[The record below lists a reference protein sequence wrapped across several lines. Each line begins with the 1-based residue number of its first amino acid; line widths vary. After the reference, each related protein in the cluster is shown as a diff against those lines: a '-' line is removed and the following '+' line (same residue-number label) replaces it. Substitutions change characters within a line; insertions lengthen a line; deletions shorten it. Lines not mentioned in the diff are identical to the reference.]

1 MWKNKKYYEFSYFEE
16 EKEKNTTMLKIIIV
30 AIITI
35 IVVVLAFISYDVK
48 ENLEISSQTKSEIQQ
63 KIEKE
68 KAELEEKAKLAEEER
83 LKKEELERQEEERKR
98 REEMLPKLT
107 EEGRNN
113 MQNIYHSETK
123 RAFLTFDDGP
133 STLTPQIL
141 NTLKNENIKATFFML
156 GCNVVNYPE
165 TVKRVYEEGHYIANH
180 GYTHVYSSIYV
191 SPQAVLDEYNRCNDA
206 IKNALGEQE
215 YNSHLFRFPGG
226 STGGKY
232 ATLKN
237 DAKNLLSQNDIL
249 YVDWNALT
257 GDAETQH
264 PVAEKLLEQLK
275 NTTQGKNS
283 VVILMHDTQAKQV
296 TADILPQVIAYL
308 REQGYEFKNF
318 YEIIK

>member
-35 IVVVLAFISYDVK
+35 IVVFLAFISYDVK

-141 NTLKNENIKATFFML
+141 DTLKNENIKATFFML

-191 SPQAVLDEYNRCNDA
+191 SPQSVLDEYNRCNDA

>member
-35 IVVVLAFISYDVK
+35 IVVFLAFISYDVK

-141 NTLKNENIKATFFML
+141 DTLKNENIKATFFML

-275 NTTQGKNS
+275 NTTQGKSS